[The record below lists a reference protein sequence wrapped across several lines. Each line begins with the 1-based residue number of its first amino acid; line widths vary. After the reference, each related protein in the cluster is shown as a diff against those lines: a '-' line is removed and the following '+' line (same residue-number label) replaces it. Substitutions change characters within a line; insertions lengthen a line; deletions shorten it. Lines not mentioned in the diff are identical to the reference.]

1 MSKSSILRGALLAAT
16 LALASAPALAV
27 KPFNAAYQANYMGMA
42 ANGRMSVE
50 PAGAN
55 RWKYTL
61 QITNRMGNLV
71 QSTVFEDVDGQLRP
85 ISGSDSSTVLIK
97 RKKTQA
103 SYDWNAGVAT
113 WSGDVKADRAGP
125 VKLQA
130 GDMDA
135 LLVNLAIARDVAAGK
150 PLRYR
155 MVDNGRA
162 RQLTYTIAGREAI
175 TIDGRSQQA
184 TKVVGSS
191 GDKQT
196 TLWVVPG
203 MPVPARIVQKDGGD
217 VIELRIAG

>member
-125 VKLQA
+125 VKLQP

-203 MPVPARIVQKDGGD
+203 MPLPARIVQKDGGD

>member
-27 KPFNAAYQANYMGMA
+27 KPFSAAYQANYMGMA

-85 ISGSDSSTVLIK
+85 ISGTDSSSVLIK

-103 SYDWNAGVAT
+103 NYDWGKGVAT

-125 VKLQA
+125 VKLQP

-135 LLVNLAIARDVAAGK
+135 LLVNLAIARDVAAGR

-162 RQLTYTIAGREAI
+162 RQLTYTIAGKEAI
-175 TIDGRSQQA
+175 TVDGRSQQA
-184 TKVVGSS
+184 TKVVGTS

-203 MPVPARIVQKDGGD
+203 MPVPARIVQKDGND